1 MKERY
6 QKLNTYFKTG
16 IWTLVIASILVIL
29 LIPLFFFNLL
39 DIPLGILLGAIFSAG
54 FHFLIGLNQRD
65 KYSRK
70 ALNIDIF
77 LIIMRFVLFA
87 IAIVG
92 LALLYYLAKVRLFNI
107 FGFAG
112 AYLFG
117 LFIYLFLSRKEG
129 AQ

>member
-1 MKERY
+1 MNERY
-6 QKLNTYFKTG
+6 QKLNTYYKTG
-16 IWTLVIASILVIL
+16 IWTLGIDIIVIL
-29 LIPLFFFNLL
+29 PLIPLFFVDMF
-39 DIPLGILLGAIFSAG
+39 DIPLGILLGAIFSAT
-54 FHFLIGLNQRD
+54 FYFLIGYNQRD

-77 LIIMRFVLFA
+77 LIILRFFLFA

-92 LALLYYLAKVRLFNI
+92 LALLYYLANIRIFNI

-117 LFIYLFLSRKEG
+117 LLVHLFLSRQEG
-129 AQ
+129 MQ